1 MDPKKR
7 ENQYEYDYTR
17 RNKIMKKS
25 MKGAL
30 ALVAAI
36 TFCLTACGSTSSSIN
51 ISRSTDT
58 TEMDLSA
65 VNDTLTAKL
74 TGIPS
79 TGYEWTYEMPN
90 DALIELTK
98 TESIDN
104 KTDSAMTGTSHT
116 DVYTFK
122 AKGDGTTEICFLHA
136 RNWEKTESDQRY
148 EIEIKVEKGVIT
160 WMEVKNDEVPLPDE
174 VKDFVTGSTSS
185 VPVVYETESTSSKT
199 V

>member
-1 MDPKKR
+1 
-7 ENQYEYDYTR
+7 
-17 RNKIMKKS
+17 

-36 TFCLTACGSTSSSIN
+36 TLCLTACGGASTIN

-58 TEMDLSA
+58 TNMELSS

-98 TESIDN
+98 TESIDD

-122 AKGDGTTEICFLHA
+122 AKGDGTTEICFIHA

-148 EIEIKVEKGVIT
+148 EIEIKIEKGIIK

-174 VKDFVTGSTSS
+174 VRDFVTGSTTSS
-185 VPVVYETESTSSKT
+185 APVVSESESTASKT

>member
-1 MDPKKR
+1 
-7 ENQYEYDYTR
+7 
-17 RNKIMKKS
+17 MKKS
-25 MKGAL
+25 IKGAL
-30 ALVAAI
+30 ALVAAV
-36 TFCLTACGSTSSSIN
+36 TLCLTACGSSTSAIN

-79 TGYEWTYEMPN
+79 TGYEWTYEITGYEWTYEMPN

-122 AKGDGTTEICFLHA
+122 AKGDGTTEICFLYA

-148 EIEIKVEKGVIT
+148 EIEVKVEKGVIT

-174 VKDFVTGSTSS
+174 VKDFATGSTSS
-185 VPVVYETESTSSKT
+185 VPVVYESESTSSKT

>member
-1 MDPKKR
+1 
-7 ENQYEYDYTR
+7 
-17 RNKIMKKS
+17 MKKS
-25 MKGAL
+25 IKGAL
-30 ALVAAI
+30 VLVAAI
-36 TFCLTACGSTSSSIN
+36 TLCLTACGNKSAFN

-122 AKGDGTTEICFLHA
+122 AKGDGTTQIRFVYA
-136 RNWEKTESDQRY
+136 RNWEKTDSDQYY
-148 EIEIKVEKGVIT
+148 ELEITVQNGKIT
-160 WMEVKNDEVPLPDE
+160 WMEITNDEVPLPDE
-174 VKDFVTGSTSS
+174 VKDLVTGSTSS
-185 VPVVYETESTSSKT
+185 N
-199 V
+199 

>member
-1 MDPKKR
+1 
-7 ENQYEYDYTR
+7 
-17 RNKIMKKS
+17 MKKS
-25 MKGAL
+25 IKGAL
-30 ALVAAI
+30 ALVAAV
-36 TFCLTACGSTSSSIN
+36 TLCLTACGSSTSAIN

-122 AKGDGTTEICFLHA
+122 AKGDGTTEICFLISA
-136 RNWEKTESDQRY
+136 MR
-148 EIEIKVEKGVIT
+148 
-160 WMEVKNDEVPLPDE
+160 
-174 VKDFVTGSTSS
+174 
-185 VPVVYETESTSSKT
+185 
-199 V
+199 

>member
-1 MDPKKR
+1 
-7 ENQYEYDYTR
+7 
-17 RNKIMKKS
+17 MKKS
-25 MKGAL
+25 IKGAL
-30 ALVAAI
+30 ALVAAV
-36 TFCLTACGSTSSSIN
+36 TLCLTACGSSTSAIN

-122 AKGDGTTEICFLHA
+122 GLVIDFSARIVTVDGVRVDMTPKEYELLFYMVRNKGLALT
-136 RNWEKTESDQRY
+136 RESLISEVWGYDFFGDERTLDTH
-148 EIEIKVEKGVIT
+148 IKLLRKSLGAYSKCIVTLRGVGYRFE
-160 WMEVKNDEVPLPDE
+160 EVH
-174 VKDFVTGSTSS
+174 
-185 VPVVYETESTSSKT
+185 
-199 V
+199 

>member
-1 MDPKKR
+1 MDGPEKTGTIDLK
-7 ENQYEYDYTR
+7 NYYTR

-36 TFCLTACGSTSSSIN
+36 TLCLAACGGTSTIN

-58 TEMDLSA
+58 TEMDLSSA
-65 VNDTLTAKL
+65 KDTLTAKL

-116 DVYTFK
+116 
-122 AKGDGTTEICFLHA
+122 GDGTTEICFLHA

>member
-1 MDPKKR
+1 
-7 ENQYEYDYTR
+7 
-17 RNKIMKKS
+17 MKNS

-36 TFCLTACGSTSSSIN
+36 TFCLTACGSTSSAIN

-98 TESIDN
+98 TESKDN

-174 VKDFVTGSTSS
+174 VKEFATGSTSS
-185 VPVVYETESTSSKT
+185 MPVVYESESTSSKT